1 MTKEE
6 FYAKKPIKMVKDAEG
21 LIRPFGS
28 LYIADRDFL
37 TFELSFFY
45 YFIYDYKMFS
55 QLDNEIRVKILNVF
69 LENLQSSRPDD
80 FPDLNELGKLYET
93 RIFTYFTIRQNIQK
107 MGEFGERCADY
118 INILLSYSE
127 KNNVFTCHNL
137 DQAEKE
143 LRPQIEQDKYTDE
156 LKVLLTLSSSP
167 LLINGIDPTEN
178 KKDNSFNNWFSKL
191 FKKNK

>member
-6 FYAKKPIKMVKDAEG
+6 FYANKPLKMVKEAEG
-21 LIRPFGS
+21 LIKPLGL
-28 LYIADRDFL
+28 LYHADRDFL

-55 QLDNEIRVKILNVF
+55 QLDNELRVKILNEF
-69 LENLQSSRPDD
+69 LKMLQISRPDD
-80 FPDLNELGKLYET
+80 FVDLNELDKLYKT
-93 RIFTYFTIRQNIQK
+93 RIYTYFTITQNIQK
-107 MGEFGERCADY
+107 IGEFGDRCAEY
-118 INILLSYSE
+118 INILLSFSE

-137 DQAEKE
+137 EQAQKE

-156 LKVLLTLSSSP
+156 LKIMLSLSSSP

-178 KKDNSFNNWFSKL
+178 KNENSSNNL
-191 FKKNK
+191 FKKWFRIRK

>member
-6 FYAKKPIKMVKDAEG
+6 FYAKKPMKMVKDVEG
-21 LIRPFGS
+21 LIRPYGP
-28 LYIADRDFL
+28 LYHADRDFL

-55 QLDNEIRVKILNVF
+55 QLDNEIRGKILNVF
-69 LENLQSSRPDD
+69 LEKFQSSRPDD
-80 FPDLNELGKLYET
+80 FPDLDELGKFYET
-93 RIFTYFTIRQNIQK
+93 RIFTYFTIIQNIQN

-127 KNNVFTCHNL
+127 KNNVFACHSL

-156 LKVLLTLSSSP
+156 LKALLTLSSSP
-167 LLINGIDPTEN
+167 LLINGIDPTES
-178 KKDNSFNNWFSKL
+178 KKDSSSNNWFSKW
-191 FKKNK
+191 FKKKN